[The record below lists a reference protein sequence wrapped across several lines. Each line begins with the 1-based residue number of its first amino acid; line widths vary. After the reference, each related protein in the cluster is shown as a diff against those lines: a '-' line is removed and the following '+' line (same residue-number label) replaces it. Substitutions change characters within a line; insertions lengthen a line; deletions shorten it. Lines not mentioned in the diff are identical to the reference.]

1 MHKLTVK
8 STGVA
13 VITPF
18 HADGSVDHD
27 ALARII
33 HFLID
38 SGIDFLVA
46 LGTTGESVTLTND
59 EKQAVFTTFVREN
72 KQRVPLIMGVG
83 GNCTRSLVE
92 SFQSLD
98 VNGFEA
104 ILSVTPYYNRPNQE
118 GLYQHYMALDA
129 VTPLSLLMYNVPG
142 RTGVNMTAETTVRI
156 ARDAN
161 HIVGVKDAGAD
172 MEQGAAIIAQAP
184 KDFLVFSGDDETA
197 IPLTL
202 LGGDGVISVIAG
214 GFPKAFK
221 EGMDAALSK
230 NEAEAN
236 QINQL
241 FKPVIDLLY
250 QEGNPV
256 GIKAVSQ
263 LLGLC
268 EANLRLPLVSPSDA
282 LVAALAPYVN
292 KLN

>member
-1 MHKLTVK
+1 
-8 STGVA
+8 
-13 VITPF
+13 
-18 HADGSVDHD
+18 
-27 ALARII
+27 
-33 HFLID
+33 
-38 SGIDFLVA
+38 
-46 LGTTGESVTLTND
+46 
-59 EKQAVFTTFVREN
+59 
-72 KQRVPLIMGVG
+72 
-83 GNCTRSLVE
+83 
-92 SFQSLD
+92 
-98 VNGFEA
+98 
-104 ILSVTPYYNRPNQE
+104 
-118 GLYQHYMALDA
+118 MALDV
-129 VTPLSLLMYNVPG
+129 VTPLPILMYNVPG

-156 ARDAN
+156 AHDAN

-221 EGMDAALSK
+221 QGMDAALNK

-292 KLN
+292 KFN

>member
-1 MHKLTVK
+1 
-8 STGVA
+8 
-13 VITPF
+13 
-18 HADGSVDHD
+18 
-27 ALARII
+27 
-33 HFLID
+33 
-38 SGIDFLVA
+38 
-46 LGTTGESVTLTND
+46 
-59 EKQAVFTTFVREN
+59 
-72 KQRVPLIMGVG
+72 
-83 GNCTRSLVE
+83 
-92 SFQSLD
+92 
-98 VNGFEA
+98 
-104 ILSVTPYYNRPNQE
+104 
-118 GLYQHYMALDA
+118 
-129 VTPLSLLMYNVPG
+129 MYNVPG

-156 ARDAN
+156 AHDAS

-214 GFPKAFK
+214 GFPKTFK
-221 EGMDAALSK
+221 QGMDAALSK